1 MTDDYKIWQI
11 IAASSVGTMI
21 EWYDFYIFGSLATVI
36 APLFYPQGNNTLA
49 LIAYLS
55 TFAVGFVV
63 RPFGA
68 LFFGRIGDLVGRKYA
83 FLVTLLIM
91 GGATAL
97 IGFLPTYPTIGI
109 AAPILLLLI
118 RILQGLA
125 LGGEYGGAA
134 VYVAEHVPDG
144 KRGFYTSFIQITAT
158 LGLFLSLIVILVVQ
172 NEMSREAFSSWGWR
186 IPFLVSILLV
196 SVSLY
201 IRMRMKESP
210 IFQHIKSTGMTSAKP
225 LKEAF
230 AHWKNLRLVLISL
243 FGATAGQGVVH
254 GPVLRAVLSADDS
267 KSERHV
273 RVLHS
278 RRIAVAGHAF
288 LCAVRSAIGS
298 HRTKE
303 DHDGGMPA
311 RGALVL
317 ADLSHH
323 AEGRRFERRH
333 RAVTAERGDWSH
345 RTDATGGARRK
356 AAARKRSP
364 PVQRLQKFHHQLG
377 FDEPHRADVHSGDIR
392 HDGLWTNCGLSR
404 RSISGEDPIHG
415 AFTSLSHRQWRV
427 RRIAAGNR
435 PVGHRQ
441 DRKYLRGPLLPHH
454 RGVRDVCD
462 RIAAAEGNS
471 QHLDLERAGLE
482 IDLVFDSDTHRL
494 GRCEERVWINVSQ
507 RCGDGIRNSEVAG
520 LHRIEKLAN
529 FPPYAFLIAA
539 NAADRQKPAHSGVF
553 GRKVFGDQREGPD
566 QAKVAFARLR
576 NRRQRRNAPVE
587 QDVAHQRF
595 GTVIGGMSER

>member
-1 MTDDYKIWQI
+1 MAAPRGNYKIWQV

-21 EWYDFYIFGSLATVI
+21 EWYDFYIFGTLATVI
-36 APLFYPQGNNTLA
+36 SPLFYPRGNDTFAIL
-49 LIAYLS
+49 AYLS

-83 FLVTLLIM
+83 FLITLLIM

-243 FGATAGQGVVH
+243 FGATAGQGVVWYT
-254 GPVLRAVLSADDS
+254 GQFYALFYLQTILRVNVTSAYYIVAVSL
-267 KSERHV
+267 
-273 RVLHS
+273 L
-278 RRIAVAGHAF
+278 
-288 LCAVRSAIGS
+288 L
-298 HRTKE
+298 
-303 DHDGGMPA
+303 GMPFFVLF
-311 RGALVL
+311 GALSDRIGRKKIMMAGCLL
-317 ADLSHH
+317 AALSYWPIYHTMQK
-323 AEGRRFERRH
+323 AAGSNVVTAQSQRN
-333 RAVTAERGDWSH
+333 AVT
-345 RTDATGGARRK
+345 GAIALTPLVELDGK
-356 AAARKRSP
+356 LQPAKEVLPYSDFRSFITNS
-364 PVQRLQKFHHQLG
+364 VSMNL
-377 FDEPHRADVHSGDIR
+377 I
-392 HDGLWTNCGLSR
+392 GLMFIQVIFVTMVYG
-404 RSISGEDPIHG
+404 P
-415 AFTSLSHRQWRV
+415 
-427 RRIAAGNR
+427 IAAYLVEAFPAKIRYTALSLPYHIGN
-435 PVGHRQ
+435 
-441 DRKYLRGPLLPHH
+441 
-454 RGVRDVCD
+454 
-462 RIAAAEGNS
+462 
-471 QHLDLERAGLE
+471 
-482 IDLVFDSDTHRL
+482 
-494 GRCEERVWINVSQ
+494 
-507 RCGDGIRNSEVAG
+507 
-520 LHRIEKLAN
+520 
-529 FPPYAFLIAA
+529 
-539 NAADRQKPAHSGVF
+539 GVF
-553 GRKVFGDQREGPD
+553 GGLLP
-566 QAKVAFARLR
+566 
-576 NRRQRRNAPVE
+576 
-587 QDVAHQRF
+587 
-595 GTVIGGMSER
+595 VIGLSVIARTGNIYAGLYYPIIVASVTFVIGSLLLKETHSTLIWKELD